1 MFKIEESFFIDKGD
15 VRMFSVT
22 QFIRRVGMS
31 LPQTYTVK
39 VQRFVKDDIQLDTDS
54 ESMWLFGLAT
64 DYLARLVFGDNPQKA
79 FEISLK
85 GAKNVG
91 ELNKATELL
100 KSVNT
105 SLDNKCIINACK
117 LCAYDVAYRTSPA
130 LYSNVDNIN
139 PSEKTI
145 SKIRVLVK
153 RTVKFLKQNSKW
165 VDYDIDF
172 PRGYSELI
180 SKGDC
185 DYITD
190 EALWDLKV
198 TNDKTAKKRYVSQIL
213 LYYVLGMRSK
223 YHDRFENLKR
233 IGLIYPIDQVAYYI
247 ETKDISDKD
256 FALIAHD
263 GLGLKADEK
272 NWKKTNEMD
281 EKMLNDITKGMSF
294 TFTDFDPDKYKDGIF
309 DISIDDFC
317 TYYLDKA
324 LKTSITWKKPKF
336 NYTKKIKFL
345 KKNNF
350 LMFISID
357 SKGQLSVLRGGKREL
372 LEHDLEF
379 YYKNIDIYANQILKL
394 FGRYWD
400 ALYQISE
407 ALQNIQVNIDDSI
420 YLPLEY
426 NVRRKLS
433 EGLSGEVHGSI
444 IDLDFTNHLYINPF
458 DGSVHGYTARDIKD
472 RDVYKRLPEL
482 IFYQFPGFYRDFRKK
497 LIVGKMPLLID
508 NEKSLISKDKQF
520 LIGKAKKIP
529 TLQNMIKE
537 VGKKE
542 PQTTHI
548 SETETYRISRKLLA
562 LQSIYDYNL
571 ITCWDDRFLDKNNSN
586 EVVKISEKY
595 SPGNNKKQI
604 SYKKEENR

>member
-198 TNDKTAKKRYVSQIL
+198 TNDKTAKKKICFINFTLLRIRYAI
-213 LYYVLGMRSK
+213 
-223 YHDRFENLKR
+223 
-233 IGLIYPIDQVAYYI
+233 
-247 ETKDISDKD
+247 
-256 FALIAHD
+256 
-263 GLGLKADEK
+263 
-272 NWKKTNEMD
+272 
-281 EKMLNDITKGMSF
+281 
-294 TFTDFDPDKYKDGIF
+294 
-309 DISIDDFC
+309 
-317 TYYLDKA
+317 
-324 LKTSITWKKPKF
+324 
-336 NYTKKIKFL
+336 
-345 KKNNF
+345 
-350 LMFISID
+350 
-357 SKGQLSVLRGGKREL
+357 
-372 LEHDLEF
+372 
-379 YYKNIDIYANQILKL
+379 
-394 FGRYWD
+394 
-400 ALYQISE
+400 
-407 ALQNIQVNIDDSI
+407 
-420 YLPLEY
+420 
-426 NVRRKLS
+426 
-433 EGLSGEVHGSI
+433 
-444 IDLDFTNHLYINPF
+444 
-458 DGSVHGYTARDIKD
+458 
-472 RDVYKRLPEL
+472 
-482 IFYQFPGFYRDFRKK
+482 
-497 LIVGKMPLLID
+497 
-508 NEKSLISKDKQF
+508 
-520 LIGKAKKIP
+520 
-529 TLQNMIKE
+529 
-537 VGKKE
+537 
-542 PQTTHI
+542 
-548 SETETYRISRKLLA
+548 
-562 LQSIYDYNL
+562 
-571 ITCWDDRFLDKNNSN
+571 
-586 EVVKISEKY
+586 KIS
-595 SPGNNKKQI
+595 
-604 SYKKEENR
+604 